1 MRSICAQQRLE
12 AARISNPVTFVR
24 VAVLVAATLSAA
36 TASAGPE
43 RTDMRLEDMGF
54 IMRPASTPAQMERL
68 RLLPPRKFVAR
79 TKGGSR
85 YYLYA
90 DPDYCQCV
98 FVGNELAMKNY
109 QALNAPSSAPPM
121 PIGPDGG
128 AVAGSLVQE
137 IDPSINMMIGNGD
150 ILDYSY

>member
-1 MRSICAQQRLE
+1 MLYEHAMNGHVARLF
-12 AARISNPVTFVR
+12 AVFVAGLLADPAR
-24 VAVLVAATLSAA
+24 
-36 TASAGPE
+36 AGQE

-54 IMRPASTPAQMERL
+54 MMRSANTPEQMERL
-68 RLLPPRKFVAR
+68 RLLPVRKFVAR
-79 TKGGSR
+79 TKEGRR

-121 PIGPDGG
+121 PIGPGVDP
-128 AVAGSLVQE
+128 AAGSLVQE
-137 IDPSINMMIGNGD
+137 IDPSINVMIGNGD
-150 ILDYSY
+150 ILDYSD

>member
-1 MRSICAQQRLE
+1 MAVRLNSGLIAAFFVSMRLTGPAL
-12 AARISNPVTFVR
+12 
-24 VAVLVAATLSAA
+24 
-36 TASAGPE
+36 AGQE
-43 RTDMRLEDMGF
+43 GADMRLEDMGF

-68 RLLPPRKFVAR
+68 RLLPARKFVAR
-79 TKGGSR
+79 TKNGRR

-109 QALNAPSSAPPM
+109 RALNAPAAAPPM

-128 AVAGSLVQE
+128 PVAGSLIQE
-137 IDPSINMMIGNGD
+137 IDPSINGMIGNGD
-150 ILDYSY
+150 ILDYSD